1 MWTDGSKN
9 QTKLIINSKCQKSNF
24 CERISGRTVFKCI
37 EEPASMGACKQR
49 KTESPLDHY
58 TVSVKQHPLNV
69 GSIGYY
75 AIWSHYLLQFMLSL
89 RVKKMN

>member
-1 MWTDGSKN
+1 
-9 QTKLIINSKCQKSNF
+9 
-24 CERISGRTVFKCI
+24 
-37 EEPASMGACKQR
+37 MGACKQR

-75 AIWSHYLLQFMLSL
+75 TIWSHYLLQFMLSL